1 MTNTG
6 ASRFPH
12 PVQSMRVALILA
24 LLLAACAPHRVPPNA
39 GWVPASVAAEHRITT
54 SDGVRLRY
62 LDAGRG
68 RPIVLVPGWAMPADI
83 WEPQLR
89 GLADR
94 YRVIALD
101 PRAQGW
107 SEASRDGLFHAR
119 RADDLHDLIEALGLR
134 DVTLVGWSL
143 AVPELLSYVE
153 RHGTGRLA
161 GVVLVDGG
169 VWGPPVDAGS
179 RHAAMA
185 ELQRDPAD
193 YFARF
198 VRGMYA
204 TPQSTDYLARVTAAA
219 RRTPTDAAMALYFDL
234 YFGPERDRRAA
245 LAGLDRPTLY
255 VSAGRPSAHADTLR
269 AHVRQ
274 ARAETFVG
282 AGHALF
288 VDDAPRFN
296 ALLDAFVR
304 AEDVTGARP

>member
-1 MTNTG
+1 MRR
-6 ASRFPH
+6 AS
-12 PVQSMRVALILA
+12 ILA
-24 LLLAACAPHRVPPNA
+24 LLLTVACASHRAPNA
-39 GWVPASVAAEHRITT
+39 GWVPRSVAAAHWVTA

-68 RPIVLVPGWAMPADI
+68 RPILFVPGWAMPADI

-94 YRVIALD
+94 YRVIAID

-107 SEASRDGLFHAR
+107 SDAARDGLYHAR
-119 RADDLHDLIEALGLR
+119 RADDVHDLIEALGLR

-143 AVPELLSYVE
+143 AVPEVLSYVE
-153 RHGTGRLA
+153 RHGTGRVA

-169 VWGPPVDAGS
+169 VWGPPVDAAA

-185 ELQRDPAD
+185 ELQRDPAG

-204 TPQSTDYLARVTAAA
+204 TPQDSLYLDRVTAAA

-234 YFGPERDRRAA
+234 YFGPERDRRIA
-245 LAGLDRPTLY
+245 LDRLDRPALY

-269 AHVRQ
+269 AHVPA
-274 ARAETFVG
+274 ARAETFTG

-288 VDDAPRFN
+288 VDSAPRFN

-304 AEDVTGARP
+304 AEPHVGAQP